1 MEEHRRHSHS
11 SSAQQTSNGML
22 ALSATLHCLLGCGI
36 GEVVGMVIAVMFLLS
51 NVTSLVLTIALGFIF
66 GFALGITP
74 LLRAG
79 FPFGRAFKQVLIAEG
94 LSIAVMEGVEV
105 LVSVNI
111 PGVMDAHVTDP
122 LFWGGMLLGLAAGFV
137 AAYPVNY
144 LLVSKGVRHQHHSHS
159 RH

>member
-1 MEEHRRHSHS
+1 MEKRQHHHHAS
-11 SSAQQTSNGML
+11 SPANGVANWRL

-36 GEVVGMVIAVMFLLS
+36 GEVVGMVIGMMLLLS
-51 NVTSLVLTIALGFIF
+51 NVVTIVLTIALGFIF
-66 GFALGITP
+66 GFALGIMP

-79 FPFGRAFKQVLIAEG
+79 FSFRRAFKQVLIAEG

-111 PGVMDAHVTDP
+111 PGVIEAHVTEP
-122 LFWGGMLLGLAAGFV
+122 MFWGGMALGLAAGFV

-144 LLVSKGVRHQHHSHS
+144 FFVSKGIRHQH
-159 RH
+159 